1 MIVLDTHIWIWWLTT
16 DDKRLKK
23 STIAIPRIG
32 SSSRQ
37 RLSTMP
43 S

>member
-16 DDKRLKK
+16 DDKR
-23 STIAIPRIG
+23 SRIG

-37 RLSTMP
+37 RLSTDA
-43 S
+43 